1 MRASFPG
8 SPRPQ
13 RSPMQGEA
21 PRGSRD
27 GRHGNA
33 GARSKKEPTPAVIQS
48 FLRFLFTMRPEDVMT
63 FVVFIP
69 TAWALACVALNPAA
83 YPVDPA
89 AAGYPGALSRL
100 IVLIATMALT
110 LWVIRAKPRWEL
122 IRDSL
127 PFLFCANI
135 YASLHDLI
143 HFYAQPDITQ
153 ALYRW
158 DLALFRVEPTVLAQ
172 RFSQPFLTDFLTICY
187 WLFYVTP
194 PLLGLLLYRK
204 GMRREFRETLL
215 SIVICLYLG
224 YAGYVLWPASA
235 PRLVI
240 GDQYGAPLH
249 GLWPLLDQS
258 RAATKAIPL
267 TSMGA
272 FPSLHCAVALLAML
286 LAWRHL
292 RWFFPIQLVV
302 GTGLIVGTIYLRHHW
317 AVDILAGFV
326 LTFASL
332 WFGPRLERWWE
343 EQARRF
349 VTAPALARA
358 NIDSGA
364 RSTEA
369 RAPA

>member
-1 MRASFPG
+1 VRAKFPG
-8 SPRPQ
+8 SSHSSKSGAAPSRP
-13 RSPMQGEA
+13 
-21 PRGSRD
+21 RD
-27 GRHGNA
+27 GRHRHA
-33 GARSKKEPTPAVIQS
+33 APPVQTKRQPSPVVRA
-48 FLRFLFTMRPEDVMT
+48 FLRFLFTMRPEEAMT
-63 FVVFIP
+63 FLAFLP
-69 TAWALACVALNPAA
+69 TGWALASVAANPAA

-89 AAGYPGALSRL
+89 AAGYPGALPRL

-110 LWVIRAKPRWEL
+110 LWVIWAKPRWEL

-143 HFYAQPDITQ
+143 HYYAQADITR

-158 DLALFRVEPTVLAQ
+158 DLALFRVEPTVWAQ

-215 SIVICLYLG
+215 SIVLCLYLG

-235 PRLVI
+235 PRLII
-240 GDQYGAPLH
+240 GDLYGEPLR
-249 GLWPLLDQS
+249 GFFPFLDQS

-272 FPSLHCAVALLAML
+272 FPSLHCAVALLATL

-292 RWFFPIQLVV
+292 RWFFPIQLVL

-332 WFGPRLERWWE
+332 WAGPRLERWWE
-343 EQARRF
+343 ARAEHW
-349 VTAPALARA
+349 VPAPALARA

-364 RSTEA
+364 RSTEV